1 MPLASKWIPPQD
13 HSVFISCLAS
23 TAIGAALAYHL
34 HGVLID
40 AYGWASVFYVTGS
53 MGLLWSLVWFYLV
66 YDSPNQHPR
75 ISQREKQTIESEIEV
90 NNAKP
95 KQFNQIPW
103 KQIAKSG
110 PVWAITAG
118 QVATFLGYTTCLN
131 EMPSYLDQVL
141 HLNIK
146 QNGFFSGLPY
156 WGGYC
161 ASLGSGYIADWL
173 IKSGKLSTTT
183 VRKIFESVAL
193 LIPTMSM
200 LTLALWGDIPLIA
213 FIAFTTSLTT
223 NAISTAGHAANIL
236 DISPNYAGTICGI
249 VNTFSAFAVYL
260 STRLVAMLL
269 RNGQSFQ
276 EWRHLF
282 WTLFSTYL
290 SASIIYLIWCSSKVQ
305 PWDSE
310 KREENVP
317 HSIDMHLLGKKEN
330 A

>member
-1 MPLASKWIPPQD
+1 MTIAEILTCRRVLHIMVNSEFIMNTMLKAVFNIAIVAMVKKKDQPNTSHLFFWSEDQKQEILGIFFWGFALTKIVSGRLAEIIGSRKVSGYSMALASLLTICTPTIAYWNYYVLLMSRVVVGFLIGATWPAVMPLASKWIPPQD

-40 AYGWASVFYVTGS
+40 AYGWASVFYITGS

-146 QNGFFSGLPY
+146 QNGFFSGFPY
-156 WGGYC
+156 WGLRNRDY
-161 ASLGSGYIADWL
+161 LYR
-173 IKSGKLSTTT
+173 KLVNSFQGVT
-183 VRKIFESVAL
+183 VRHWV
-193 LIPTMSM
+193 
-200 LTLALWGDIPLIA
+200 
-213 FIAFTTSLTT
+213 
-223 NAISTAGHAANIL
+223 L
-236 DISPNYAGTICGI
+236 DI
-249 VNTFSAFAVYL
+249 
-260 STRLVAMLL
+260 
-269 RNGQSFQ
+269 
-276 EWRHLF
+276 
-282 WTLFSTYL
+282 
-290 SASIIYLIWCSSKVQ
+290 
-305 PWDSE
+305 
-310 KREENVP
+310 
-317 HSIDMHLLGKKEN
+317 
-330 A
+330 